1 VKLSYIAALILLVF
15 VLVVPFIM
23 LDVSTKAK
31 NSRPE
36 TEIIIVPT
44 QTNATDDTGLV
55 TSFWETGTLL
65 QTDKQSNLWSILYET
80 PGAPALKKNLIF
92 NAKSKCD
99 KGDGVG
105 PCQVGNLQNGTR
117 VQIQGTLTGGQV
129 MVVLARF
136 SQ

>member
-1 VKLSYIAALILLVF
+1 MKLSYIAALILLVF

-65 QTDKQSNLWSILYET
+65 
-80 PGAPALKKNLIF
+80 
-92 NAKSKCD
+92 
-99 KGDGVG
+99 
-105 PCQVGNLQNGTR
+105 
-117 VQIQGTLTGGQV
+117 
-129 MVVLARF
+129 
-136 SQ
+136 